1 MQVCSSSPFKIFSA
15 EEHQTNLS
23 PTANPDIL
31 AIVTRGTIS
40 ARRQL
45 PSPRTLHN
53 AISEKSIVDLFS
65 PLEAKA
71 RKMEWESFIA
81 NFNKRL
87 ESEDDHEDDHEDG
100 HEDEDEDEDNFED
113 DDEPGYAADIRS
125 VQTSKTIHFSLRGD
139 YTDWSPR
146 EAFRELVQNW

>member
-1 MQVCSSSPFKIFSA
+1 M
-15 EEHQTNLS
+15 
-23 PTANPDIL
+23 
-31 AIVTRGTIS
+31 TRGTIS

-45 PSPRTLHN
+45 PSARILHN
-53 AISEKSIVDLFS
+53 TISGKSIVDLFS

-71 RKMEWESFIA
+71 KKMEWESFIA
-81 NFNKRL
+81 DFNNRQ
-87 ESEDDHEDDHEDG
+87 ESEDNHEDDHEDG
-100 HEDEDEDEDNFED
+100 HEDEDEDNFED

-125 VQTSKTIHFSLRGD
+125 VQKSKTIHFSLRGD